1 MHLSLGDNRAMS
13 APAVAP
19 DITILTYEREL
30 FDSGVRIVAGVDEVG
45 RGAIAGPLVSAAIIL
60 PPLSEILDDA
70 AFWSNVRDSKTIS
83 PAVRESLAAEIVRR
97 SVACATSCVDS
108 DELDSIGVAAANR
121 IAMERAVLAL
131 DPEPEVLL
139 IDAMTI
145 DSSIW
150 QIGIIDGDALSLSVA
165 AASIVAK
172 VTRDAMMVAFDA
184 THPAY
189 GFARHKGYGVAA
201 HLAALREH
209 GPCTIHRR
217 SFAPVQL
224 AGSDATHEP

>member
-1 MHLSLGDNRAMS
+1 MIATTPELTS
-13 APAVAP
+13 
-19 DITILTYEREL
+19 LTYERDL

-45 RGAIAGPLVSAAIIL
+45 RGALAGPLVAAAVIL
-60 PPLSEILDDA
+60 PPLVDICREA
-70 AFWSNVRDSKTIS
+70 PFWSCVRDSKTIS
-83 PAVRESLAAEIVRR
+83 PIKREMLAVEIAQRAVAMATAAVSHE
-97 SVACATSCVDS
+97 
-108 DELDSIGVAAANR
+108 ELDSIGVAAANR
-121 IAMERAVLAL
+121 VAMERAVFAL

-172 VTRDAMMVAFDA
+172 VARDALMIDYDA
-184 THPAY
+184 MHPTY

-201 HLAALREH
+201 HLAALRH
-209 GPCTIHRR
+209 YGPCAIHRR
-217 SFAPVQL
+217 SFAPVRMARAQTNVP
-224 AGSDATHEP
+224 D